1 MGRGTKTDYRF
12 DTLAIHAGKKTD
24 KETHAVVLPIYATTA
39 YDFESA
45 EHARR
50 LFSLEEEG
58 NIYSRL
64 SNPTSDA
71 LERRIAAL
79 EGGTGAI
86 AVSSG
91 HAAIFGAVLNLCTA
105 GDEIVSSSYIY
116 GGAINMLGV
125 TLKRLGIN
133 VRFVDPDDMGQWE
146 AAVNEH
152 TKAFFTEVIGN
163 PNANVSDVEK
173 IAGIAHKYGIPM
185 IADST
190 FTTPYLMRPF
200 EFGADLVIHSAT
212 KFLGGHGNAMAGL
225 IVESGKFPYK
235 NNPRFPLYNEPD
247 VSYHGVVFA
256 DMENCFTNRFRCLI
270 LRDVGCCI
278 SPFNSFLIEQGIET
292 LSVRMER
299 HCQNARKVAEYL
311 ASNPSVGFVSYPGL
325 PGNRYYDLAK
335 RTMPKGCGAVFTF
348 GIKGGRENG
357 AKFLDSLRM
366 ISHVANLGDVRTIVT
381 HPATTTHSQL
391 TDEQLTACGIRPE
404 TVRISV
410 GLEDVQDIIDD
421 LDQAIQKATE

>member
-1 MGRGTKTDYRF
+1 MKETDYRF
-12 DTLAIHAGKKTD
+12 DTLAVRAGKKPD
-24 KETHAVVLPIYATTA
+24 KENHSVVLPIYATTA

-45 EHARR
+45 EYARR

-58 NIYSRL
+58 NIYARL

-71 LERRIAAL
+71 LERRVTAL
-79 EGGTGAI
+79 EGGVGAI
-86 AVSSG
+86 SVSSG
-91 HAAIFGAVLNLCTA
+91 HAAIFGAVLNLCSA

-133 VRFVDPDDMGQWE
+133 VRFVDPDDMDQWE

-152 TKAFFTEVIGN
+152 TKAFFTEVVGN
-163 PNANVSDVEK
+163 PNANVSDIEK
-173 IAGIAHKYGIPM
+173 IAKIAHKYGIPL

-190 FTTPYLMRPF
+190 FTTPYLFRPF
-200 EFGADLVIHSAT
+200 EWGADLVIHSAT

-225 IVESGKFPYK
+225 LVESGEFPYK

-247 VSYHGVVFA
+247 VSYHGVIFA
-256 DMENCFTNRFRCLI
+256 DMKACFTSRFRCLI
-270 LRDVGCCI
+270 LRDIGCCI

-292 LSVRMER
+292 LSIRMER
-299 HCQNARKVAEYL
+299 LCQNAQKVAEYL
-311 ASNPSVGFVSYPGL
+311 ASNPSVSFVNYPGL
-325 PGNRYYDLAK
+325 PESPYYELAK
-335 RTMPKGCGAVFTF
+335 RMMPKGCGAVLTF
-348 GIKGGRENG
+348 GLKGGRENG
-357 AKFLDSLRM
+357 AKFLDSLQM

-391 TDEQLTACGIRPE
+391 SDEQLAACGIRPE

-410 GLEDVQDIIDD
+410 GLEDVEDIIGD
-421 LDQAIQKATE
+421 LGQAIEKAVR